1 MKTKNAVLYF
11 AFRVVFAVY
20 LQDNFTID
28 MKKALT
34 ILCFL
39 VFGFQSYGQDKGV
52 FSGNLQSN
60 FSVFVL
66 DSSIGAFESPQYTSQ
81 ISSAETWLFT
91 NYQLK
96 GFSVSAR
103 FDLFNNSNLLNPT
116 GTFSGHGL
124 GFWQIKK
131 SIDKLTLTA
140 GSFYDQFGSG
150 LVFRA
155 YENRL
160 IGIDYAV
167 EGIHAK
173 YEFSDDFFVKA
184 FTGNQKGSGAQ
195 GNRFGTTGEI
205 VKGINSERV
214 FHLKYNK
221 GLVMIGGSAFN
232 RTLTQN
238 TMNELVT
245 EINGYALEDRFEPKY
260 NAYSYNGYASINQKN
275 LILTFEHNR
284 KAKEA
289 VRTVDGQLKL
299 LPGTINYA
307 TLSYSKKK
315 LGKKKKSGFGFN
327 AQYRRIENYQLR
339 TSPNDLLLDG
349 LLTYQPS
356 LTRQASYRL
365 LARYNAPAQD
375 YGEEGYQAHF
385 VWTIQKGKTLY
396 LNYSNVKKLD
406 GEQLFR
412 EYFMLYD
419 HKFNKVFKAKIGLQS
434 IFYNQQIYESRDTTY
449 HNVKTI
455 TPFFDITYKLSRR
468 NSLRMETQYLMTEQD
483 LGSFV
488 NIILELNMSPHY
500 SFSVSD
506 MVNVAPV
513 RHGDTKI
520 SDKVVH
526 YWTVF
531 GKYNIHTTSFT
542 LAYVRQVAG
551 VNCTG
556 GICRIEPAFSGIR
569 FTLTSNF

>member
-1 MKTKNAVLYF
+1 MNKFLLV
-11 AFRVVFAVY
+11 
-20 LQDNFTID
+20 
-28 MKKALT
+28 
-34 ILCFL
+34 LCFL
-39 VFGFQSYGQDKGV
+39 TSGFYASGQDKGV
-52 FSGNLQSN
+52 FSGNFQSN

-66 DSSIGAFESPQYTSQ
+66 DSSIGAYESPQYTSQ
-81 ISSAETWLFT
+81 ISSAEAWLFT

-96 GFSVSAR
+96 GFNVSAR
-103 FDLFNNSNLLNPT
+103 YDLFNNSNLLNPT

-150 LVFRA
+150 IVFRA

-173 YEFSDDFFVKA
+173 YQFNDDFFVKA

-195 GNRFGTTGEI
+195 GNRFGTSGEI
-205 VKGINSERV
+205 VKGLNTEKVYR
-214 FHLKYNK
+214 LKDNK
-221 GLVMIGGSAFN
+221 GLLMIGGSLFN
-232 RTLTQN
+232 RTLTQGS
-238 TMNELVT
+238 MNEIAT
-245 EINGYALEDRFEPKY
+245 EISGYDSASKFDPIY
-260 NAYSYNGYASINQKN
+260 NAYSYNGYFSLNVKN
-275 LILTFEHNR
+275 IMFSFEHNR

-289 VRTVDGQLKL
+289 VRSPEGQLEL

-375 YGEEGYQAHF
+375 YGEEGFQASL
-385 VWTIQKGKTLY
+385 VWTVQKGKTVY

-406 GEQLFR
+406 GEQLYR
-412 EYFMLYD
+412 EYFVNYE
-419 HKFNKVFKAKIGLQS
+419 HKFSKTFKGKIGLQS
-434 IFYNQQIYESRDTTY
+434 IFYNQQIYESKDTSY
-449 HNVKTI
+449 HDVETI
-455 TPFFDITYKLSRR
+455 TPFMELTYKLSRR
-468 NSLRMETQYLMTEQD
+468 NSLRMEGQYLMTDQD

-488 NIILELNMSPHY
+488 NGILELNMSPHY

-506 MVNVAPV
+506 MVNVSPV
-513 RHGDTKI
+513 RQADSKV

-526 YWTVF
+526 YWSVF

-556 GICRIEPAFSGIR
+556 GICRIEPAFSGVR
-569 FTLTSNF
+569 FTLTTNF

>member
-1 MKTKNAVLYF
+1 MNKL
-11 AFRVVFAVY
+11 VV
-20 LQDNFTID
+20 
-28 MKKALT
+28 

-39 VFGFQSYGQDKGV
+39 TCSFSSFAQDKGV
-52 FSGNLQSN
+52 FSGNFQSN
-60 FSVFVL
+60 FSIFVL
-66 DSSIGAFESPQYTSQ
+66 DSSIGAYESPQYTSQ
-81 ISSAETWLFT
+81 ISSSEAWLFT

-96 GFSVSAR
+96 GFNVSAR
-103 FDLFNNSNLLNPT
+103 YDLFNNSNLLNPT

-150 LVFRA
+150 IVFRA

-167 EGIHAK
+167 EGVHAK
-173 YEFSDDFFVKA
+173 YQFTDDFFVKA

-195 GNRFGTTGEI
+195 GNRFGTSGEI
-205 VKGINSERV
+205 VKGINTEKVYR
-214 FHLKYNK
+214 LKDDK
-221 GLVMIGGSAFN
+221 GLVMIGGSLFN
-232 RTLTQN
+232 RTLTQS

-245 EINGYALEDRFEPKY
+245 EINGYDSVSQRFAPKF
-260 NAYSYNGYASINQKN
+260 NAYSYNGYFSVN
-275 LILTFEHNR
+275 LRDLMVSFEHNR

-289 VRTVDGQLKL
+289 VRTPEGHLEL

-375 YGEEGYQAHF
+375 YGEEGFQASL
-385 VWTIQKGKTLY
+385 VWTIQKGKTVY

-406 GEQLFR
+406 GEQLYR
-412 EYFMLYD
+412 EYFINYE
-419 HKFNKVFKAKIGLQS
+419 HKFSKTFKGKVGLQS
-434 IFYNQQIYESRDTTY
+434 IFYNQQIYESKDTSY
-449 HNVKTI
+449 HDVETI
-455 TPFFDITYKLSRR
+455 TPFLELTYKLSRR
-468 NSLRMETQYLMTEQD
+468 NSLRMEGQYLMTDQD

-488 NIILELNMSPHY
+488 NGILELNMSPHY
-500 SFSVSD
+500 SFSISD
-506 MVNVAPV
+506 MVNVSPV
-513 RHGDTKI
+513 RQADAKV

-526 YWTVF
+526 YWSVF

-556 GICRIEPAFSGIR
+556 GICRIEPAFSGVR
-569 FTLTSNF
+569 FTLTTNF

>member
-1 MKTKNAVLYF
+1 LYF
-11 AFRVVFAVY
+11 AFSAVFGFN
-20 LQDNFTID
+20 LQNDFTLHMNKVLGIF
-28 MKKALT
+28 
-34 ILCFL
+34 CFL
-39 VFGFQSYGQDKGV
+39 VIGLQASAQDKGV
-52 FSGNLQSN
+52 FSGNFQSN

-81 ISSAETWLFT
+81 ISSAEAWLFT

-96 GFSVSAR
+96 GFNVSAR
-103 FDLFNNSNLLNPT
+103 YDLYNNSNLLNPT

-131 SIDKLTLTA
+131 SIEKLTLTV

-155 YENRL
+155 YESRL

-167 EGIHAK
+167 EGVHAK
-173 YEFSDDFFVKA
+173 YEFSNDFFIKA

-195 GNRFGTTGEI
+195 GNRFGTSKEI
-205 VKGINSERV
+205 VKGINSERIYR
-214 FHLKYNK
+214 FKNDK
-221 GLVMIGGSAFN
+221 GLMMIGGSAFN
-232 RTLTQN
+232 RTLTQS

-245 EINGYALEDRFEPKY
+245 EINGYDSADRFEPKY
-260 NAYSYNGYASINQKN
+260 NAYSFNGYFSINVKD
-275 LILTFEHNR
+275 LMLSFEHNR
-284 KAKEA
+284 KAQEA
-289 VRTVDGQLKL
+289 VRNTDGQLQL

-307 TLSYSKKK
+307 TISYSKKK
-315 LGKKKKSGFGFN
+315 MGKKKKSGFGFN
-327 AQYRRIENYQLR
+327 AQYRRIENFQLR
-339 TSPNDLLLDG
+339 ASPNDLLLDG

-375 YGEEGYQAHF
+375 YGEEGIQASLI
-385 VWTIQKGKTLY
+385 WTVKKGRTIY
-396 LNYSNVKKLD
+396 LNYSNVKTLD
-406 GEQLFR
+406 GDQLFR
-412 EYFMLYD
+412 EYFMNYE
-419 HKFNKVFKAKIGLQS
+419 HKFSKKFKGKIGIQS
-434 IFYNQQIYESRDTTY
+434 IFYNQQVYESRDTTY
-449 HNVKTI
+449 HDVETI
-455 TPFFDITYKLSRR
+455 TPFFEFTYKLTRR
-468 NSLRMETQYLMTEQD
+468 NSLRMETQYLITDQD

-488 NIILELNMSPHY
+488 NSIIELNMSPHY

-506 MVNVAPV
+506 MVNVSPV
-513 RHGDTKI
+513 RHGGSVV

-526 YWTVF
+526 YWSVF

-556 GICRIEPAFSGIR
+556 GICRIEPAFSGVR
-569 FTLTSNF
+569 FTLTTNF

>member
-1 MKTKNAVLYF
+1 MNKVFTVICLL
-11 AFRVVFAVY
+11 AFS
-20 LQDNFTID
+20 
-28 MKKALT
+28 
-34 ILCFL
+34 
-39 VFGFQSYGQDKGV
+39 FQSFGQDKGV
-52 FSGNLQSN
+52 FSGNFQSN

-66 DSSIGAFESPQYTSQ
+66 DSSIGAYESPQYISQ
-81 ISSAETWLFT
+81 ISSAEAWLFT

-96 GFSVSAR
+96 GFNVSAR

-150 LVFRA
+150 IVFRA

-205 VKGINSERV
+205 VKGFNTEKT
-214 FHLKYNK
+214 FKLKDNK
-221 GLVMIGGSAFN
+221 GLVMLGGSAFN
-232 RTLTQN
+232 RTLTQS

-245 EINGYALEDRFEPKY
+245 EINGYDLGDRFEPKY
-260 NAYSYNGYASINQKN
+260 NAYSYNGYFSLNLKN
-275 LILTFEHNR
+275 LIVTYEHNQ

-289 VRTVDGQLKL
+289 VRTQAGTLEL
-299 LPGTINYA
+299 LPGTIDYA

-327 AQYRRIENYQLR
+327 AQYRRIENFQLR

-375 YGEEGYQAHF
+375 YGEQGYQASL
-385 VWTIQKGKTLY
+385 VWTIQKGKTMY
-396 LNYSNVKKLD
+396 LNYSNVTKLD
-406 GEQLFR
+406 GKQLYR
-412 EYFMLYD
+412 EYYFLYD
-419 HKFNKVFKAKIGLQS
+419 HKFSKVFKAKVGLQS
-434 IFYNQQIYESRDTTY
+434 IFYNQQIYESKDTSY
-449 HNVKTI
+449 HDVKTI

-468 NSLRMETQYLMTEQD
+468 NSLRMETQYLITDQD

-488 NIILELNMSPHY
+488 NTILELNMSPHY

-506 MVNVAPV
+506 MVNVSPV

-520 SDKVVH
+520 SDEVVH
-526 YWTVF
+526 YWSVF

-569 FTLTSNF
+569 FTLTTNF

>member
-1 MKTKNAVLYF
+1 MNKFLF
-11 AFRVVFAVY
+11 
-20 LQDNFTID
+20 
-28 MKKALT
+28 
-34 ILCFL
+34 ILCFA
-39 VFGFQSYGQDKGV
+39 VVGFNAYGQDKGV
-52 FSGNLQSN
+52 FSGNFQSN

-66 DSSIGAFESPQYTSQ
+66 DSSIGAYESPQYISQ
-81 ISSAETWLFT
+81 ISSSEAWLFT

-96 GFSVSAR
+96 GFNVSAR
-103 FDLFNNSNLLNPT
+103 YDLFNNSNLLNPT
-116 GTFSGHGL
+116 GSFSGHGL

-131 SIDKLTLTA
+131 SVDKLTLTA

-167 EGIHAK
+167 QGVHAK
-173 YEFSDDFFVKA
+173 YQFNDDFFVKA

-195 GNRFGTTGEI
+195 GNRFGTSGEI

-214 FHLKYNK
+214 YRLKDDK
-221 GLVMIGGSAFN
+221 GLVMIGGSVFN
-232 RTLTQN
+232 RTLTQG

-245 EINGYALEDRFEPKY
+245 EINGYDSVSDRFAPKFNVY
-260 NAYSYNGYASINQKN
+260 AYNGYFSVN
-275 LILTFEHNR
+275 LKDVMFTFEHNR
-284 KAKEA
+284 KTKEA
-289 VRTVDGQLKL
+289 VRTLEGPLKL

-375 YGEEGYQAHF
+375 YGEEGFQASL
-385 VWTIQKGKTLY
+385 VWTIQKGKTVY

-406 GEQLFR
+406 GEQLYR
-412 EYFMLYD
+412 EYFMNYE
-419 HKFNKVFKAKIGLQS
+419 HKFSKTFKGKVGLQS
-434 IFYNQQIYESRDTTY
+434 IFYNQQIYESKDSSY
-449 HNVKTI
+449 QDVETI
-455 TPFFDITYKLSRR
+455 TPFMELTYKLNRR
-468 NSLRMETQYLMTEQD
+468 NSLRMEGQYLITGQD

-488 NIILELNMSPHY
+488 NAILELNMSPHY
-500 SFSVSD
+500 SFSISD
-506 MVNVAPV
+506 MVNVDPV
-513 RHGDTKI
+513 RQADAKV

-526 YWTVF
+526 YWSVF

-556 GICRIEPAFSGIR
+556 GICRIEPAFSGVR
-569 FTLTSNF
+569 FTLTTNF

>member
-1 MKTKNAVLYF
+1 MNKV
-11 AFRVVFAVY
+11 
-20 LQDNFTID
+20 FTIFCLL
-28 MKKALT
+28 AIGLS
-34 ILCFL
+34 
-39 VFGFQSYGQDKGV
+39 SYGQDKGV
-52 FSGNLQSN
+52 FSGNFQSN

-66 DSSIGAFESPQYTSQ
+66 DSSIGAYESPQYTSQ
-81 ISSAETWLFT
+81 ISSAEAWLFT

-96 GFSVSAR
+96 GFNVSAR
-103 FDLFNNSNLLNPT
+103 YDLFNNSNLLNPT

-131 SIDKLTLTA
+131 SIDKLTITA

-150 LVFRA
+150 IVFRA

-167 EGIHAK
+167 EGVHAK
-173 YEFSDDFFVKA
+173 YQINNDFFVKA

-205 VKGINSERV
+205 VKGVNSERIYR
-214 FHLKYNK
+214 LKNEK
-221 GLVMIGGSAFN
+221 GILMLGASAFN
-232 RTLTQN
+232 RTLTQSS
-238 TMNELVT
+238 MNDLIT
-245 EINGYALEDRFEPKY
+245 EITGYDSVSHRFAPKY
-260 NAYSYNGYASINQKN
+260 NSYAVNGYFN
-275 LILTFEHNR
+275 LTLKDVSLSFEHNR

-289 VRTVDGQLKL
+289 VRVPEGRLQL

-327 AQYRRIENYQLR
+327 AQYRRIENFQLR
-339 TSPNDLLLDG
+339 TNPNDLLLDG

-375 YGEEGYQAHF
+375 YGEEGFQASL
-385 VWTIQKGKTLY
+385 VWTIKKGKTLY
-396 LNYSNVKKLD
+396 LNYSNVKKLN
-406 GEQLFR
+406 GEQLYR
-412 EYFMLYD
+412 EYFFNYE
-419 HKFNKVFKAKIGLQS
+419 HKFSKVFKGKIGLQS
-434 IFYNQQIYESRDTTY
+434 IFYNQQIYESRDTSY
-449 HNVKTI
+449 KDVETI
-455 TPFFDITYKLSRR
+455 TPFFELTYKLSRR
-468 NSLRMETQYLMTEQD
+468 NSLRMETQYLITEQD

-488 NIILELNMSPHY
+488 NAILELNMSPRY
-500 SFSVSD
+500 SFSISD
-506 MVNVAPV
+506 MVNVSPV
-513 RHGDTKI
+513 RQKDAKVT
-520 SDKVVH
+520 DDVVH
-526 YWTVF
+526 YWSVF

-556 GICRIEPAFSGIR
+556 GICRIEPAFSGVR
-569 FTLTSNF
+569 FTLTTNF

>member
-1 MKTKNAVLYF
+1 MNKFLLV
-11 AFRVVFAVY
+11 
-20 LQDNFTID
+20 
-28 MKKALT
+28 
-34 ILCFL
+34 LCFL
-39 VFGFQSYGQDKGV
+39 TSGFYASGQDKGV
-52 FSGNLQSN
+52 FSGNFQSN

-66 DSSIGAFESPQYTSQ
+66 DSSIGAYESPQYTSQ
-81 ISSAETWLFT
+81 ISSAEAWLFT

-96 GFSVSAR
+96 GFNVSAR
-103 FDLFNNSNLLNPT
+103 YDLFNNSNLLNPT

-150 LVFRA
+150 IVFRA

-173 YEFSDDFFVKA
+173 YQFNDDFFVKA

-195 GNRFGTTGEI
+195 GNRFGTSGEI
-205 VKGINSERV
+205 VKGLNTEKVYR
-214 FHLKYNK
+214 LKDNK
-221 GLVMIGGSAFN
+221 GLLMIGGSLFN
-232 RTLTQN
+232 RTLTQGS
-238 TMNELVT
+238 MNEIAT
-245 EINGYALEDRFEPKY
+245 EISGYDSASKFDPIY
-260 NAYSYNGYASINQKN
+260 NAYSYNGYFSLNVKN
-275 LILTFEHNR
+275 IMFSFEHNR

-289 VRTVDGQLKL
+289 VRSPEGQLEL

-339 TSPNDLLLDG
+339 ISPNDLLLDG

-375 YGEEGYQAHF
+375 YGEEGFQASL
-385 VWTIQKGKTLY
+385 VWTVQKGKTVY

-406 GEQLFR
+406 GEQLYR
-412 EYFMLYD
+412 EYFVNYE
-419 HKFNKVFKAKIGLQS
+419 HKFSKTFKGKIGLQS
-434 IFYNQQIYESRDTTY
+434 IFYNQQIYESKDTSY
-449 HNVKTI
+449 HDVETI
-455 TPFFDITYKLSRR
+455 TPFMELTYKLSRR
-468 NSLRMETQYLMTEQD
+468 NSLRMEGQYLMTDQD

-488 NIILELNMSPHY
+488 NGILELNMSPHY

-506 MVNVAPV
+506 MVNVSPV
-513 RHGDTKI
+513 RQADSKV

-526 YWTVF
+526 YWSVF

-556 GICRIEPAFSGIR
+556 GICRIEPAFSGVR
-569 FTLTSNF
+569 FTLTTNF